1 MFRNTVE
8 KTKLY
13 VINAFA
19 ASDLDGNGMCN
30 LDEFLILNKYIEA
43 DKYDEDK
50 WIEIF
55 EDSADIITEE
65 ERALSFERFSILCM
79 EYNLFS
85 D

>member
-1 MFRNTVE
+1 
-8 KTKLY
+8 
-13 VINAFA
+13 
-19 ASDLDGNGMCN
+19 MCN

-43 DKYDEDK
+43 DKYEEDK
-50 WIEIF
+50 LIDIF
-55 EDSADIITEE
+55 EDNADIINEE